1 MNDAKTESARNPQR
15 SDKSARRRAERAR
28 KKASAPF
35 FFGKQAVA
43 FAAVCVALLVLD
55 LFLYIGIAI
64 YENTQAFGNGSPKS
78 ITLAIGDKLVR
89 GEDGTYALHESEA
102 AWMDYEQCWAML
114 LSEEGE
120 VLWSRNAPESVLR
133 PYTLSEVAVFS
144 RSGYLDDFPCFVCKR
159 DDGLLVTGFPKDSY
173 AMSIVSYLPQQSLA
187 HMPLYA
193 LLIFFVDAAVLYLVY
208 MVSKRRV
215 AKSIA
220 PMIEALD
227 ELACG
232 KPVHVQLKGSLKD
245 VGETIN
251 AASAVMRRKD
261 EARKRWVSGVS
272 HDVRTP
278 LAISMGHAERIA
290 SDDKASE
297 STRESARII
306 ERQNARIRD
315 LVSDLNIASKLEY
328 DMQPVDMK
336 PARIARTVRNI
347 AADYANTYPDGP
359 FEIEADV
366 NARAQNSTPSIDERL
381 IDRALRNLVDN
392 AIRHNEEGCTI
403 RLFVDSVDGKTV
415 IGAADDGKG
424 LDEALIAR
432 LNREAYDI
440 ALDRPDESPS
450 EGPVPPPHYHE
461 YCPDAAQAATED
473 ESSHDR
479 PLLEPKDLIG
489 LNEHG
494 LGLSLVA
501 RIAAAHEGRV
511 EFSSGRQGGFVATM
525 TLPATPRQKQRPEC
539 AETAFRKA

>member
-1 MNDAKTESARNPQR
+1 M
-15 SDKSARRRAERAR
+15 
-28 KKASAPF
+28 
-35 FFGKQAVA
+35 
-43 FAAVCVALLVLD
+43 
-55 LFLYIGIAI
+55 
-64 YENTQAFGNGSPKS
+64 
-78 ITLAIGDKLVR
+78 
-89 GEDGTYALHESEA
+89 YAL
-102 AWMDYEQCWAML
+102 
-114 LSEEGE
+114 
-120 VLWSRNAPESVLR
+120 
-133 PYTLSEVAVFS
+133 F
-144 RSGYLDDFPCFVCKR
+144 
-159 DDGLLVTGFPKDSY
+159 
-173 AMSIVSYLPQQSLA
+173 
-187 HMPLYA
+187 
-193 LLIFFVDAAVLYLVY
+193 IFFVDAAVLYLVY

-290 SDDKASE
+290 SDDTAGE

-315 LVSDLNIASKLEY
+315 PVSDLNIASKLEY

-366 NARAQNSTPSIDERL
+366 SARAQNSTPSIDERL

-403 RLFVDSVDGKTV
+403 RLFVDTVDGKTV

-424 LDEALIAR
+424 LDEALIAQ

-440 ALDRPDESPS
+440 VLDRPDESPS

-461 YCPDAAQAATED
+461 YFPDAAQAATES
-473 ESSHDR
+473 EPPLDR
-479 PLLEPKDLIG
+479 SLLEPKDLIG

-501 RIAAAHEGRV
+501 RIAAAHEGHV
-511 EFSSGRQGGFVATM
+511 EFSSERQGGFVATM
-525 TLPATPRQKQRPEC
+525 TLPATLL
-539 AETAFRKA
+539 RK

>member
-1 MNDAKTESARNPQR
+1 MKPTGAPDARQAEKP
-15 SDKSARRRAERAR
+15 ARRRAERAR
-28 KKASAPF
+28 RNASAPF
-35 FFGKQAVA
+35 FFGKQAIA

-64 YENTQAFGNGSPKS
+64 YENTQAFGYGSPKG
-78 ITLAIGDKLVR
+78 ITLSLGDGLKR

-102 AWMDYEQCWAML
+102 DWMDYEQCWAIL
-114 LSEEGE
+114 ISEQGE
-120 VLWSRNAPESVLR
+120 ILWNRNAPESVLH
-133 PYTLSEVAVFS
+133 PYSLSDVAVFS
-144 RSGYLDDFPCFVCKR
+144 RTGYLNDFPCFVCQR

-173 AMSIVSYLPQQSLA
+173 AMSVVSYLPQESLS

-193 LLIFFVDAAVLYLVY
+193 LLIFVIDAAVLYLAY

-227 ELACG
+227 ELARG
-232 KPVHVQLKGSLKD
+232 KPVHVQLKGSLRD
-245 VGETIN
+245 VGESIN

-290 SDDKASE
+290 ADREAGDEA
-297 STRESARII
+297 RESARII
-306 ERQNARIRD
+306 GRQNARIRD

-328 DMQPVDMK
+328 DMQPVEAK
-336 PARIARTVRNI
+336 PTRVAALLRAV

-359 FEIEADV
+359 FVIEAYVGDDAHDV
-366 NARAQNSTPSIDERL
+366 ETFIDGRL
-381 IDRALRNLVDN
+381 MDRALRNLIDN
-392 AIRHNEEGCTI
+392 AVRHNENGCTV
-403 RLFVDSVDGKTV
+403 RLFADVRDGRMA
-415 IGAADDGKG
+415 IGVADDGKG

-432 LNREAYDI
+432 LNHEAETI
-440 ALDRPDESPS
+440 ASSTIE
-450 EGPVPPPHYHE
+450 
-461 YCPDAAQAATED
+461 ED
-473 ESSHDR
+473 EPVQGPAPPSHYAEYRAAAVGDTSR
-479 PLLEPKDLIG
+479 AADASKRDGEPTLAPKDLVG

-501 RIAAAHEGRV
+501 RIAAAHGGRV
-511 EFSSGRQGGFVATM
+511 EFSSGPEGGFVATIAIPLRPFD
-525 TLPATPRQKQRPEC
+525 TQRP
-539 AETAFRKA
+539 AVMA